1 MGTFATWIRFDL
13 PRLGE
18 AYLLA
23 VNWSEAVPNLL
34 IGLREGLEA
43 GLIVTILLAAV
54 RKAAPAGERASTTPI
69 WLGIAGAVSLSLSAA
84 TVLTFATDSLSSRA
98 QELVGGILSVLAV
111 CLVTV
116 MIFWMRRTARTLSGE
131 INEKVTEAL
140 ALGTGALTLT
150 AFLAVSREGLETMLF
165 LWTAAKAA
173 GDTVAPIVGA
183 AIGIAIAIALC
194 ILLYRR
200 AVKFNLGTFFS
211 RTAILLII
219 IAAGVLAYGLGD
231 LQDAN
236 VLPGSNW
243 IAWDL
248 TGHVDP
254 GSWWVTLIQGITEL
268 APRMTV
274 LQVVAWV
281 VYLAIVLTT
290 FVLAGR
296 TTTAPAAKA
305 VAEPADSNVS
315 NESGAADDADEPA
328 AVAAAPVPLSQR
340 FGRLAGD
347 RPLATGAA
355 FVLTP
360 AVLAGIALA
369 VIPHSN
375 STTSAVTV
383 TGSKCADGWS
393 SPGTGSQTFAVTN
406 KSSNAGE
413 IMLLDSSGAIAGE
426 IETLG
431 PATTANLTASLSSG
445 SYTFECRMANGKT
458 LQSSAV
464 SVSGATSAS
473 GPAPYKP
480 ATLAELQPAATSYQA
495 YVRPKLNTLQQ
506 QVNTIEADLRSGD
519 MTKARTDWL
528 PAQLTWEQVGAA
540 YDSFG
545 DLGDAID
552 GLPWGLQNGVNDK
565 DFTGLH
571 RLEYGL
577 WHGQSTSTLLGVTT
591 DLHSNITKLMGQLPK
606 ITIDPTD
613 MPIRAHEILED
624 AQRDKMVGTDDFG
637 SGAMY
642 PETSADVAATR
653 VVLSMLA
660 PQITSRRPQLVKTIT
675 SQLDSLD
682 AALNATKSGGAWR
695 PMSQVPLSAQQQVNA
710 QLGNVLE
717 SLSLV
722 PDLLEVPP
730 NS

>member
-1 MGTFATWIRFDL
+1 M
-13 PRLGE
+13 
-18 AYLLA
+18 
-23 VNWSEAVPNLL
+23 NWSEAVPNLL

-54 RKAAPAGERASTTPI
+54 RKAAPVGQRASTTPV

-131 INEKVTEAL
+131 INTKVTEAL

-211 RTAILLII
+211 RTAVLLIV

-231 LQDAN
+231 LQDAGL
-236 VLPGSNW
+236 LPGSNW

-248 TGHVDP
+248 TGHIDP
-254 GSWWVTLIQGITEL
+254 GSWWVTLIQGVTEL

-296 TTTAPAAKA
+296 TATTPAAKA
-305 VAEPADSNVS
+305 VAQSADSAVPD
-315 NESGAADDADEPA
+315 ESDTADDEPA

-360 AVLAGIALA
+360 AILAGIALA
-369 VIPHSN
+369 VIPRSN
-375 STTSAVTV
+375 ATTSAVTV

-464 SVSGATSAS
+464 SVSGASSAS

-480 ATLAELQPAATSYQA
+480 ATLAELQPAATAYQA

-519 MTKARTDWL
+519 MAKARTDWL

-577 WHGQSTSTLLGVTT
+577 WHGQSASTLLGVTT
-591 DLHSNITKLMGQLPK
+591 DLHANITKLIGQLPK

-675 SQLDSLD
+675 SQLNSLD
-682 AALNATKSGGAWR
+682 AALDATKHGDAWR